1 MIVVKY
7 CDVITD
13 EGLFVFI
20 NPSYIPNINEKII
33 FSNNNKK
40 YKGFVEDKIITLDGV
55 NNLTV
60 VKLCISINKE

>member
-1 MIVVKY
+1 MVVKY

-13 EGLFVFI
+13 EVLFVFI
-20 NPSYIPNINEKII
+20 NPSYVPNINEKII
-33 FSNNNKK
+33 LSNFTDT

-60 VKLCISINKE
+60 VKLCIHINKE

>member
-13 EGLFVFI
+13 EELFVFI

-33 FSNNNKK
+33 FSNLTDT

-60 VKLCISINKE
+60 VKLCIRINKE